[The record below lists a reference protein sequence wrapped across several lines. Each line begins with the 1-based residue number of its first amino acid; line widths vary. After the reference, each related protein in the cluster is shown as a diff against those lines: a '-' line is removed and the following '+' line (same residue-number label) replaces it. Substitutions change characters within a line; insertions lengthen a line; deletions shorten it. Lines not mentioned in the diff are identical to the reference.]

1 MIYVLIIIVS
11 CTHGLK
17 TDANYFS
24 RSLLPS
30 FPDPTMVTKCH
41 TFTLAQQWES
51 KFKHPGNINSEEDH
65 LRTCKS

>member
-1 MIYVLIIIVS
+1 MP
-11 CTHGLK
+11 T
-17 TDANYFS
+17 TFS

-51 KFKHPGNINSEEDH
+51 KFKLPGNINSGEDL
-65 LRTCKS
+65 LRTCKP